1 MDGVLQHRQ
10 PPHLYSFLC
19 SPVALTPMDVIPQ
32 EQPPPLQPHRSFS
45 RDPRDGVTCEGVAAL
60 VPQISHGLQHLV
72 PCRVSAQIPLC
83 AGIAAV
89 LGQPWGRQELWA
101 SCKPR

>member
-32 EQPPPLQPHRSFS
+32 EQPHRSFS